1 MDTTPSTESATAASR
16 PAGVDAAGAKGRFS
30 LGLPGRLA
38 VAVLAV
44 AAAAALFW
52 PRGEVATTAKPGT
65 LYDLDG
71 RSTTLGSRL
80 APVSLVHFWATWCAP
95 CIQEV
100 PALQRLATDLSERH
114 DFAVVMIAVADSRD
128 KVRTFLGS
136 RSNAALFD
144 PNWDVAH
151 RYGTS
156 QVPETYLLVDGRVVQ
171 KFTGQTNWDDPAIRS
186 RLAQVA
192 GRAAGAGT

>member
-1 MDTTPSTESATAASR
+1 MDTTPATESSATASPPSA
-16 PAGVDAAGAKGRFS
+16 ADAAAVKGRFS

-44 AAAAALFW
+44 AAASALFW

-100 PALQRLATDLSERH
+100 PALQRLATDLSGRR

-136 RSNAALFD
+136 RSSSALFD

-171 KFTGQTNWDDPAIRS
+171 KFVGQTNWDDPAVRS
-186 RLAQVA
+186 RLTEVA
-192 GRAAGAGT
+192 GRAGGAGT